1 MRKYHIK
8 VNPLSF
14 TALWVRV
21 ALASLL
27 VLLLY
32 PIPLLIES
40 TLSNFNVSN
49 TFAPMLGI
57 LRGGIFTVGVSLLL
71 VAFIILL
78 LTPKAAQIARMAR
91 RGLFD
96 PTRSNPLYLHENQR
110 LPHVRC
116 KRTIEGLYEL
126 TVSANQSVTV
136 DTIKAA
142 APAISSALTGHWAKY
157 AVVGVETDTA
167 YNAVTFRLNNVKI
180 SHALTFASV
189 EQMRPASP
197 TMLRVDAVNSIDL
210 TTSGSM
216 LVAGKTRSG
225 KTTGIIAL
233 LLQVLLAG
241 PDEYD
246 SQVIIIDP
254 KQAELSRLPHTVTLD
269 EDGEA
274 TAILDALKAFA
285 KTMTLRQRVLNN
297 LSEQKGDAVK
307 WWDADM
313 HPALLFIDEYVAC
326 RSIFP
331 KKAAAKDS
339 VYCIDTYDSIL
350 KRIITMGASAGCFV
364 IISTAEASV
373 QEGGLPAM
381 LRSAMSTRILF
392 RPTIAEGSLM
402 WDKNKIDALPERTY
416 GPGDAWFSSTDG
428 KHERVSFVRFPRME
442 FPVYMELGRL
452 LTEYYEHDT

>member
-1 MRKYHIK
+1 M
-8 VNPLSF
+8 
-14 TALWVRV
+14 
-21 ALASLL
+21 
-27 VLLLY
+27 LLLY
-32 PIPLLIES
+32 SIPLLLKSLFSILN
-40 TLSNFNVSN
+40 LSA
-49 TFAPMLGI
+49 TFAPVLSI
-57 LRGGIFTVGVSLLL
+57 LRGGIFTVGVLLSL
-71 VAFIILL
+71 VALIILL

-96 PTRSNPLYLHENQR
+96 PTRSNPLHLHKNQR
-110 LPHVRC
+110 LPRVRC

-136 DTIKAA
+136 DTIRPA
-142 APAISSALTGHWAKY
+142 APAISSALTGRWAKY
-157 AVVGVETDTA
+157 AVVGIETDTA
-167 YNAVTFRLNNVKI
+167 YNAVTFRLDNVKA
-180 SHALTFASV
+180 SRALTFTSV
-189 EQMRPASP
+189 EQIRPASP

-233 LLQVLLAG
+233 LLQILLAG
-241 PDEYD
+241 PDEYA
-246 SQVIIIDP
+246 SKVIIIDP

-285 KTMTLRQRVLNN
+285 EAMTLRQRVLND

-307 WWDADM
+307 WWEADV
-313 HPALLFIDEYVAC
+313 HPAMLFIDEYVAC

-331 KKAAAKDS
+331 KKAAKDS
-339 VYCIDTYDSIL
+339 DYCIDTFDGLL
-350 KRIITMGASAGCFV
+350 KRIVTMGASAGCFV

-381 LRSAMSTRILF
+381 LRAAMSTRILF
-392 RPTIAEGSLM
+392 RPTVAEAALM
-402 WDKNKIDALPERTY
+402 WDKNKIDAMPEKTY

-428 KHERVSFVRFPRME
+428 KHEIVSFVQFPRMK
-442 FPVYMELGRL
+442 FPVYKELGRL